1 MLRVIGC
8 FTLANW
14 LHRGDRVEDS
24 GGFPGFIS
32 NLSVASVNEEA
43 ERWVV
48 SISILAILLLS
59 CSLSTLADLVARLV
73 GLRRLSAL
81 ALRAW

>member
-1 MLRVIGC
+1 MLRVIDC

-32 NLSVASVNEEA
+32 NLSVVSVNEEA
-43 ERWVV
+43 ERWV
-48 SISILAILLLS
+48 LLI
-59 CSLSTLADLVARLV
+59 RI
-73 GLRRLSAL
+73 
-81 ALRAW
+81 